1 MKKDYTILVFTLMIL
16 NSFILIN
23 SSANLIE
30 ENVEVFQVTQN
41 GTFILIS
48 LNYNFNKAPTRVNDE
63 SLVVFMSCSLTDSD
77 GNTDAVGGIMFFHT
91 DGGLSYYFSTIMDPF
106 NSATTW
112 IEGTENVNYVY
123 DGNDLSLLPLEIITS
138 VKEPIIHVNAK
149 IFTISQINPTSYEFQ
164 EILGVFQQESQEY
177 FDFRESTSSITD
189 TTSIISTDDSSLSTS
204 DSSTTRSELSITSG
218 FELYL
223 MLSVFV
229 FLFARRIKERKKD
242 I

>member
-1 MKKDYTILVFTLMIL
+1 MIL

-23 SSANLIE
+23 ISANLIE

-41 GTFILIS
+41 GSFILIS

-63 SLVVFMSCSLTDSD
+63 SLVVFLLCSLADSD

-91 DGGLSYYFSTIMDPF
+91 DDGQSYYFSTIMDPF

-112 IEGTENVNYVY
+112 IQGTENVNYVY
-123 DGNDLSLLPLEIITS
+123 DGNDLSLLPLEIINC
-138 VKEPIIHVNAK
+138 VKEPDINVIAK
-149 IFTISQINPTSYEFQ
+149 IFTISQINPASYEFQ
-164 EILGVFQQESQEY
+164 EILGVFQQESKEN
-177 FDFRESTSSITD
+177 FKFRESTSSITD
-189 TTSIISTDDSSLSTS
+189 TTSIISTDDSSLPTS
-204 DSSTTRSELSITSG
+204 EPSITSG

-229 FLFARRIKERKKD
+229 FLFAHRIKERNKD